1 MKHKKEIYSMK
12 RGTRI
17 YLASPLGAETNEE
30 IKANMEDAGKKLLV
44 CKAVYK
50 KCKFVAP
57 HTWFP
62 RFLDDN
68 NLEERAFALECGQ
81 RILGFCDAILLCG
94 PRISSGMEAEL
105 RAAVRAGKECF
116 AEDQLYKDAAEI
128 ETDEK
133 LRMEENVNE

>member
-1 MKHKKEIYSMK
+1 MKHKKEIYSLK

-17 YLASPLGAETNEE
+17 YLASPLSAKTNEG
-30 IKANMEDAGKKLLV
+30 IKANMEDAGKKLLI
-44 CKAVYK
+44 CEAVFK

-68 NLEERAFALECGQ
+68 NPEERTFALECGQ
-81 RILGFCDAILLCG
+81 RILSFCDAILLCG

-105 RAAVRAGKECF
+105 RAAVREGKSCF
-116 AEDQLYKDAAEI
+116 AEDQLYEVATAI
-128 ETDEK
+128 EADEK
-133 LRMEENVNE
+133 KRMEEGN